1 MNLPPFDDLL
11 GRATDWAE
19 RESAQILARGAP
31 LSPAGLVLA
40 QKVGVRCPEKIR
52 IAIVPAV
59 PFPEDPVLRAIAR
72 EKKMIAEDTGGMTL
86 FYGIFIRDD
95 QKQRKDIWPHEY
107 RHVAQYEC
115 CGSIRT
121 FLSFYLREVIHFE
134 YGPGP
139 FEVDARKAEENA

>member
-11 GRATDWAE
+11 NRATAWAE
-19 RESAQILARGAP
+19 RESAKILAQGVT
-31 LSPAGLVLA
+31 LSPTGLALA
-40 QKVGVRCPEKIR
+40 QRVGVRFPEKIR
-52 IAIVPAV
+52 VSIVPMI
-59 PFPEDPVLRAIAR
+59 PFPEDPILRALAC

-86 FYGIFIRDD
+86 FYGLYIRED
-95 QKQRKDIWPHEY
+95 QKQRRTIWPHEY

-121 FLSFYLREVIHFE
+121 FLSFYLREVIHFD

-139 FEVDARKAEENA
+139 FEVDARKAEEIS